1 MALELFSLGVG
12 AFKDAGKEVF
22 RLPLRLSSEH
32 ACTATHYDG
41 VGFGTVEA
49 NGGVGVHRCRCL
61 LFDPPNIW
69 WQFRTIQINGGLCDE
84 PLDGGRNNEGASV
97 PADPS

>member
-49 NGGVGVHRCRCL
+49 NGGVGVHRGRC
-61 LFDPPNIW
+61 FVVSMAQIYGHPSG
-69 WQFRTIQINGGLCDE
+69 RTK
-84 PLDGGRNNEGASV
+84 
-97 PADPS
+97 